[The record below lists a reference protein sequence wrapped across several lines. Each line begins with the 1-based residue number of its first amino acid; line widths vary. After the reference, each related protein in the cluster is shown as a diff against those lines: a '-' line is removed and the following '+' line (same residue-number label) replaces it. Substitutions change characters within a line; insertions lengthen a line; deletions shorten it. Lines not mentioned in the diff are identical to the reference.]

1 MLQDFII
8 PFFAIGLAEL
18 GDKTQLA
25 VLGLSTKTKKHLPL
39 ILGIVLAF
47 IVTDGLAI
55 ILGDWIS
62 NFIPMNYIKIIAGI
76 IFIVFGVIILMNNKK
91 EKEKYQLKNP
101 FLSSFLLIT
110 MMEMGDKTQIAAA
123 LFAAKFNAL
132 IVFLG
137 TISALLV
144 LSLLAVYAGKLIV
157 KKVDKK
163 VVSKIAGVLF
173 ILIGVA
179 SFVL

>member
-1 MLQDFII
+1 MRRQYTVPGYEGKKLNMTSHPDGVMIGPSVVSSEFVKTGCDKVIAIEKGGLFTRFI
-8 PFFAIGLAEL
+8 EER
-18 GDKTQLA
+18 
-25 VLGLSTKTKKHLPL
+25 VH
-39 ILGIVLAF
+39 
-47 IVTDGLAI
+47 
-55 ILGDWIS
+55 
-62 NFIPMNYIKIIAGI
+62 
-76 IFIVFGVIILMNNKK
+76 
-91 EKEKYQLKNP
+91 E
-101 FLSSFLLIT
+101 
-110 MMEMGDKTQIAAA
+110 
-123 LFAAKFNAL
+123 KFNAL

-137 TISALLV
+137 TISVLLV